1 MAHNDEARAIRV
13 LPQAKVNL
21 SDYDPGDTRGLARA
35 DAEARLTTLAAEFAE
50 AQDLLY
56 GAAHQS
62 LLIVL
67 QGMDTSGKDGAIKY
81 VMDPINPQ
89 GCDVAAFKAPTPV
102 ELAHDFLWRVHPY
115 APAKG
120 MIGIFNRSHYEDVL
134 IARVHDLVP
143 KVVWRARYDR
153 INAFERQLAES
164 DTIILKFFLH
174 ISKNEQ
180 EERLLAREQDP
191 TKAWKIAVADWHER
205 EYWDEYHAAYEDAL
219 SMCSTEYAPWF
230 IVPANRK
237 WYRNLAITEAI
248 LDAIRPHV
256 GTWRAALEERG
267 KIQLES
273 LRQMRAQ
280 AEMQPVKATK
290 TTKVTKPTK
299 KGGK

>member
-1 MAHNDEARAIRV
+1 MAHDDEAHAIRV
-13 LPQAKVNL
+13 PQAKMNL
-21 SDYDPGDTRGLARA
+21 SGYDPGDARGLDRA
-35 DAEARLTTLAAEFAE
+35 DAEAQLAKLAAEFAE

-67 QGMDTSGKDGAIKY
+67 QGMDTSGKDGAIKH
-81 VMDPINPQ
+81 VMAPINPQ
-89 GCDVAAFKAPTPV
+89 GCGVAAFKAPTAV

-134 IARVHDLVP
+134 IARVHNLVP
-143 KVVWRARYDR
+143 KVVWRARYDA
-153 INAFERQLAES
+153 INQFERQLAES

-174 ISKNEQ
+174 ISKEEQ
-180 EERLLAREQDP
+180 EERLRAREGDP
-191 TKAWKIAVADWHER
+191 TKAWKLAVADWEER
-205 EYWDEYHAAYEDAL
+205 AHWDDYQEAYEDAL
-219 SMCSTEYAPWF
+219 AKCSTEYAPWY

-248 LDAIRPHV
+248 LDAVRPHV
-256 GTWRAALEERG
+256 GTWRAALEARG
-267 KIQLES
+267 KIQLEA
-273 LRQMRAQ
+273 LREMRAQ
-280 AEMQPVKATK
+280 AGAQPVKDAK
-290 TTKVTKPTK
+290 TTKPTK